1 MATET
6 TVPKGQ
12 TTESNPL
19 FGSLGNTDWLKF
31 WSDAPAKIYADGWGK
46 ALGLAADRLQD
57 QATYLK
63 QVSQCTDPAEALKL
77 HTAFAQQSVSRLLED
92 GTKIFD
98 GFRTSIAACVP
109 GK

>member
-6 TVPKGQ
+6 TPPKSQ
-12 TTESNPL
+12 TAASNPL
-19 FGSLGNTDWLKF
+19 FASLGNTDWVKL

-46 ALGLAADRLQD
+46 VLGLAADRLQD
-57 QATYLK
+57 QATYLR
-63 QVSQCTDPAEALKL
+63 QVSQCTDPAEAFKL
-77 HTAFAQQSVSRLLED
+77 NVAFAQQSVSHLLED

-98 GFRTSIAACVP
+98 GIRTSIAAGAP